1 MARFVTSDNR
11 QPFLMP
17 PDLRDWLPDD
27 DIAHF
32 ILGAAERVNMAK
44 FHVNERGSGSAQ
56 YHPRMM
62 LALLVY
68 SYVNGVF
75 SSRRIERA
83 TYRDIGCRFITA
95 NLNPDHDTIAK
106 FRRENLEAFSECFLE
121 VLLLAKELKLL
132 RVGTV
137 SVDGTQIKANASK
150 NRNVRY
156 DRAQELRKK
165 LKEDID
171 TLIKQAEKTDRE
183 EERDPQSLPEELSR
197 RETLKA
203 KLDEACEALKR
214 AAKKRAEGERE
225 EYEKKVKSRDNRKG
239 RRKGRFIKPPDDTVR
254 DETQTN
260 LTDSDSRLMRKNKR
274 SGYEQAYNAQAV
286 VDAEGSQLILGQ
298 RITQCASDRNELAT
312 DVLSID
318 SGVGLPDCVLAD
330 SGYASG
336 DEIKQLEEAIRD
348 IEVLVATGRTDHERE
363 YDFRPERKPK
373 PLPKDSKQWIKDMK
387 KKMET
392 DEAKALYKL
401 RQQTVEPVFG
411 IIKATMGFRQFLLR
425 GLNKIELEWC
435 LVTLAYNCKRLHNLT
450 AHA

>member
-17 PDLRDWLPDD
+17 PDLRDWLPED

-32 ILGAAERVNMAK
+32 ILGAAERVNMSK

-56 YHPRMM
+56 YHPQMM

-183 EERDPQSLPEELSR
+183 EETDPQSLPEELSR

-203 KLDEACEALKR
+203 KLDEACGTLKR
-214 AAKKRAEGERE
+214 AAKKRAERASE
-225 EYEKKVKSRDNRKG
+225 EYEKKVKSRDKRKG
-239 RRKGRFIKPPDDTVR
+239 RKKGGMPKPPDDTPA
-254 DETQTN
+254 DNAQTN

-286 VDAEGSQLILGQ
+286 VDAEGTQLILGQ
-298 RITQCASDRNELAT
+298 RITQCASDRNELTA

-318 SGVGLPDCVLAD
+318 SGVGQPDCVLAD
-330 SGYASG
+330 AGYASG
-336 DEIKQLEEAIRD
+336 DEIKQLEEVIED

-363 YDFRPERKPK
+363 YDFRPKPKRKP
-373 PLPKDSKQWIKDMK
+373 PPKDSKQWIKDMR
-387 KKMET
+387 KKMAT

-401 RQQTVEPVFG
+401 RQQTVEPAFG
-411 IIKATMGFRQFLLR
+411 IIKTAMGFRQFLLR
-425 GLNKIELEWC
+425 GLDKIEIEWC

-450 AHA
+450 AFA